1 MQSLFSL
8 FAFFSSCE
16 YNFYLCVCLIFN
28 HWFMGLFT
36 VSVAVSFFFPSEIY
50 RIVSQK
56 QMSDRRENDMSPSN
70 NVVPIHVPPTTE
82 NKPKVQCCQ
91 NTIRLFSSPLEG
103 CVYSN
108 CQVWDLNIFVLLVVI
123 FVFITS
129 SYLWIYPCLKS
140 FDFSFIKTPICSKWL
155 QLFFMLWLH

>member
-8 FAFFSSCE
+8 FAIFSSCE